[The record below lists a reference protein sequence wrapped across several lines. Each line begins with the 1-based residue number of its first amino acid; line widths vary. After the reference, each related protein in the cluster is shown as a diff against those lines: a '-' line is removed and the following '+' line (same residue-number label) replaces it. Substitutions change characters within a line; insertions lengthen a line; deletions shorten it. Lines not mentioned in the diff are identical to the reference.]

1 MISHSAELKARVT
14 ITTPPK
20 SFVTGES
27 TAKIYLLPQQRLPLT
42 LWILPAMQHR
52 SSSFQVA
59 TVVLAILAPP
69 VSAQVQEAPLK
80 TECYTLK
87 VETLASGLSSPWSV
101 ALLPDGLILIT
112 EKPGNLRVMRDGKL
126 LAAPVSGL
134 PKVTVRGQG
143 GLLDVVAHPGYRQNR
158 LIYWSF
164 AAGNDSEV
172 GTEVAR
178 SRLDCQRDLCSV
190 SDVQVIFVQK
200 PK

>member
-1 MISHSAELKARVT
+1 MISHSAELKERVT
-14 ITTPPK
+14 IPTPPK

-27 TAKIYLLPQQRLPLT
+27 TAKICLLPQQRLPLT
-42 LWILPAMQHR
+42 LRILPAMQHR

-59 TVVLAILAPP
+59 TVVLAILAQP

-80 TECYTLK
+80 TERYTLK

-101 ALLPDGLILIT
+101 ALLPDGLILIS

-126 LAAPVSGL
+126 LAAPVSGM

-178 SRLDCQRDLCSV
+178 
-190 SDVQVIFVQK
+190 
-200 PK
+200 